1 MSKTQGLEILLG
13 ERTLVQHTQGLHSI
27 LTLENKATKE
37 IGFVVKPLSPPARLC
52 AGVALEWVT
61 DPYCQA

>member
-13 ERTLVQHTQGLHSI
+13 ERTLVQHTRGLHSI

-37 IGFVVKPLSPPARLC
+37 MGFDVKPLSARLC